1 MRASPSFVRA
11 AFAAVFTLSSANAW
25 SQAVGEAP
33 PEHPSLLDRPPTVA
47 MLEAGILALP
57 TAPISPA
64 TRGGSTPVGGIGN
77 GDATVQTGLQLL
89 YRATREWAFGAG
101 ALFAP
106 RPTSEHNYEGT
117 SGLLSRTHSRSYLF
131 MGAEARYFPFRS
143 RWLEGWFGLDGGAL
157 IISDRFTDDNAP
169 TAPPLVGTSS
179 VSVSTEGFSLGVKA
193 GVDYLVT
200 DNWVI
205 GLALGAERWLLPN
218 EKPFSQETSCDPIGD
233 CPTLTGSVAAF
244 EGGLTVGYRIAL

>member
-1 MRASPSFVRA
+1 MALVAPRA
-11 AFAAVFTLSSANAW
+11 ASA
-25 SQAVGEAP
+25 QAETTSD
-33 PEHPSLLDRPPTVA
+33 HPSLLDRPHTIA
-47 MLEAGILALP
+47 ILEAGIIALP
-57 TAPISPA
+57 TAPISPSN
-64 TRGGSTPVGGIGN
+64 RGGSTPIGHIGS
-77 GDATVQTGLQLL
+77 GDATVETGLHLL

-106 RPTSEHNYEGT
+106 NPTSEHNFEGT

-131 MGAEARYFPFRS
+131 MGVEARYFAIRS
-143 RWLEGWFGLDGGAL
+143 RWVEGWFGISGGAL

-169 TAPPLVGTSS
+169 TAPPLVGTST
-179 VSVSTEGFSLGVKA
+179 VSVSTEGFSLGVGA

-205 GLALGAERWLLPN
+205 GIALGAERWLLPN
-218 EKPFSQETSCDPIGD
+218 QKPFSQETSCDPFGD

-244 EGGLTVGYRIAL
+244 SGGLTVGYRIAL